1 MSTLALNKLLEYILS
16 LSMTNKNK
24 DWLAAKII
32 ESKTLAPEENRERE
46 ERLYSMFGAW
56 NNDEEMDDFE
66 AAIRERRATGVTRK
80 IVSFDEV

>member
-16 LSMTNKNK
+16 LSLTNSNK
-24 DWLAAKII
+24 DWLAGKII
-32 ESKTLAPEENRERE
+32 ESKAHVEDEHERD

-56 NNDEEMDDFE
+56 KDDEEMDRFE
-66 AAIRERRATGVTRK
+66 EVIREGRKTGTTRN